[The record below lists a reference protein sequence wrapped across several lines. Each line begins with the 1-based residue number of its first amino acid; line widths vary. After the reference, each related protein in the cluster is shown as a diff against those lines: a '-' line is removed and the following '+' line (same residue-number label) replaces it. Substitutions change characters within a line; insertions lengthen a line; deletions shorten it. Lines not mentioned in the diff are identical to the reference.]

1 MVKTTRSLECL
12 LATALVCGCLV
23 WRFAAP
29 PVTPEWV
36 ELLRLRKDN
45 DLLLQSS
52 TVQSAVG
59 SDELGSCASSR
70 RAWQLRADRDAQGER
85 TGPLAPSHCLKCSSQ
100 PPPKPPIPPPL
111 TM

>member
-1 MVKTTRSLECL
+1 MPPFRRQQGASEQVQLVMVKTTRSLECL
-12 LATALVCGCLV
+12 LATGLVCGCLV

-59 SDELGSCASSR
+59 ARLAARGGLR
-70 RAWQLRADRDAQGER
+70 RPGRED
-85 TGPLAPSHCLKCSSQ
+85 GPLGAQ
-100 PPPKPPIPPPL
+100 PLP
-111 TM
+111 

>member
-23 WRFAAP
+23 WRFASP

-59 SDELGSCASSR
+59 SDELGSCVRLLAARLAAPGGSIR
-70 RAWQLRADRDAQGER
+70 PGRED
-85 TGPLAPSHCLKCSSQ
+85 GPLGAQ
-100 PPPKPPIPPPL
+100 PLP
-111 TM
+111 